1 MYVLPTQANKEWR
14 VVTSYLHKHP
24 ELICQDQED
33 VLEEPRPLEFDE
45 RQHKMLNS
53 ELKFLYTAL
62 TRAKCN
68 LWIYDSDL
76 NKRAPMFHYFQKRN
90 LVKVVSTDKSHNI
103 EQSNMQSMFAIVS
116 TPDEWKRQ
124 GEYFKKKYLW
134 DLAVV
139 CFNKA
144 GMPELACEAHAYS
157 SVLLGNKHKSEPK
170 KMREHFLSAAIS
182 FFKCLQLQQSAKW
195 IKMAALCLFNARE
208 YSLAASLFSRIGQ
221 VCTYLVKVKNLNS
234 TLIITNIIFLFQFCI
249 LLYL

>member
-1 MYVLPTQANKEWR
+1 M
-14 VVTSYLHKHP
+14 VTSYLHKHP

-33 VLEEPRPLEFDE
+33 VIEESRPLDFDE

-90 LVKVVSTDKSHNI
+90 LVKVVSTNNTGSI
-103 EQSNMQSMFAIVS
+103 ERSNMQSMFTIIS
-116 TPDEWKRQ
+116 TPEEWKKQ
-124 GEYFKKKYLW
+124 GEYFKKKCLW
-134 DLAVV
+134 DLAVM

-170 KMREHFLSAAIS
+170 KTREHFLSAAIS

-208 YSLAASLFSRIGQ
+208 YALAAPLFLKIRQ
-221 VCTYLVKVKNLNS
+221 VCTCTSVIQ
-234 TLIITNIIFLFQFCI
+234 II
-249 LLYL
+249 YM